1 MVYLIYYG
9 DNRPGETLFDIE
21 YFITL
26 DESKKDTDEKWYVE
40 LHSSSFISGAVHFIC
55 DVLKPE
61 LREEFIKDCDE
72 LEELRGWIW
81 ERHNN
86 HLRSIDN
93 AKKDYRE
100 WMVHIEQKINTFC
113 DKYGLNLNTD

>member
-1 MVYLIYYG
+1 MI
-9 DNRPGETLFDIE
+9 TLFFNE
-21 YFITL
+21 NQNYQHQTL
-26 DESKKDTDEKWYVE
+26 TELCEKKGWEIVKV
-40 LHSSSFISGAVHFIC
+40 FANKISGAVNFIC
-55 DVLKPE
+55 NDLNPE

-86 HLRSIDN
+86 HLRSVDD

-100 WMVHIEQKINTFC
+100 WMVYIENKLSSFC
-113 DKYGLNLNTD
+113 EKYKLNLNED